1 MDGVTVNF
9 IDLENLKKNKRATG
23 RLQDRADLESLTKG
37 KKIRESRLRD
47 R

>member
-9 IDLENLKKNKRATG
+9 IDLENLMKNKRATG
-23 RLQDRADLESLTKG
+23 RLQDRADLESLMKG
-37 KKIRESRLRD
+37 KKRRGSRIRD